1 MVIQPIAPPPVSS
14 ELTAKLSPPRCALKP
29 AEAYPP
35 QALEARAECLT
46 VAEAKA
52 RDRHTALSSAI
63 IVREAAV
70 AEAVKTAR

>member
-1 MVIQPIAPPPVSS
+1 MIQPIAPPPVSS
-14 ELTAKLSPPRCALKP
+14 ELTAKLSPPKCNLKA
-29 AEAYPP
+29 AETYPP
-35 QALEARAECLT
+35 QSLEIERQCLT

-70 AEAVKTAR
+70 AEAVKNAR